1 MPIEAATEAVR
12 LPFADR
18 VAAGRMLA
26 RRLAQ
31 FRGQNPVVL
40 GIPRGG
46 VPVAREVAL
55 AIAGQLDIVVARK
68 LGAPFSPELAL
79 GAVTADGGRFLNQDL
94 VRDLEVTPEYLEQV
108 TAAQLEEARQRE
120 SRFRAGAAGPNL
132 RDRIVILVDDGL
144 ATGATMRAAIQAVR
158 AAHPRRVVVAVPV
171 GSSDA
176 CQAIAGEV
184 DELICLT
191 TPDPFHSVG
200 AHYER
205 FEAVPDAQVET
216 ILRER

>member
-108 TAAQLEEARQRE
+108 TAAQLEEARHKQ
-120 SRFRAGAAGPNL
+120 
-132 RDRIVILVDDGL
+132 
-144 ATGATMRAAIQAVR
+144 
-158 AAHPRRVVVAVPV
+158 
-171 GSSDA
+171 
-176 CQAIAGEV
+176 IA
-184 DELICLT
+184 
-191 TPDPFHSVG
+191 
-200 AHYER
+200 R
-205 FEAVPDAQVET
+205 
-216 ILRER
+216 